1 MVVEVLKMMKKIM
14 FYCQHI
20 VGMGHLIR
28 STEIIRGLVSDF
40 QVCLINGGEIID
52 EFPLPASVEVVN
64 IPAIKT
70 DAQWKELQPVDNS
83 LSLEEVKLRRTEQIS
98 NLFERLQPDILIL
111 ELFPFGRRR
120 FSFEL
125 IPLLEKAKA
134 AGTKIVSSLRDIVVN
149 QNDRQRHEEKVCN
162 LIDRYFDLLL
172 VHGDPQFV
180 RLEEIFDRVD
190 DLNCQV
196 CYTGYV
202 TQTLSATTPIHL
214 EKPLILA
221 TVGGGRFGHDLL
233 ECVVQTAPLLKE
245 RIPHQIQV
253 FTGPFMPEKT
263 FNKLQNLAIS
273 HNNIQIERYTPQ
285 LLTYM
290 QQADLSI
297 SMCGYNTTMNILNTG
312 VRAMMMAFTDS
323 DDREQAIRLQKL
335 AELGIAKA
343 INPEDLQPEK
353 FAARI
358 IEYLQQK
365 PVQWK
370 FDFNGVENTAAC
382 LQSLIREPAIAA

>member
-1 MVVEVLKMMKKIM
+1 M
-14 FYCQHI
+14 
-20 VGMGHLIR
+20 
-28 STEIIRGLVSDF
+28 
-40 QVCLINGGEIID
+40 
-52 EFPLPASVEVVN
+52 VN

-70 DAQWKELQPVDNS
+70 DTEFQKLQPVDIS
-83 LSLEEVKLRRTEQIS
+83 LNLEEVKLRRTEQIL
-98 NLFERLQPDILIL
+98 NVFETFKPDILIL
-111 ELFPFGRRR
+111 EMFPFGRRR

-172 VHGDPQFV
+172 VHGDPKFI

-190 DLNCQV
+190 DLNCQI

-202 TQTLSATTPIHL
+202 TQSLSPIAPIHL
-214 EKPLILA
+214 QKPLILA

-233 ECVVQTAPLLKE
+233 ECLVKTAPLLKE
-245 RIPHQIQV
+245 RIPHQIQI
-253 FTGPFMPEKT
+253 FTGPFMPEET
-263 FNKLQNLAIS
+263 FNKLQDLAIAHS
-273 HNNIQIERYTPQ
+273 NIQIERYTPQ

-312 VRAMMMAFTDS
+312 VRAMMMAFTGS

-343 INPEDLQPEK
+343 ISPEDLQPEK
-353 FAARI
+353 LAPQI
-358 IEYLQQK
+358 INYLQQQ
-365 PVQWK
+365 PIEWK
-370 FDFNGVENTAAC
+370 FDFNGVENTCAC
-382 LQSLIREPAIAA
+382 LQSLVREQAIAA

>member
-1 MVVEVLKMMKKIM
+1 MVVEALKMMKKVM

-28 STEIIRGLVSDF
+28 STEIIRGLVSNF

-70 DAQWKELQPVDNS
+70 DAQWKELQPVDSS
-83 LSLEEVKLRRTEQIS
+83 LNLEETKLRRTEQILS
-98 NLFERLQPDILIL
+98 VFETFKPDILIL

-172 VHGDPQFV
+172 VHGDPKFI
-180 RLEEIFDRVD
+180 RLEEIFDRVG
-190 DLNCQV
+190 DLNCRV
-196 CYTGYV
+196 YYTGYV
-202 TQTLSATTPIHL
+202 TQELSTTPIHP
-214 EKPLILA
+214 KIPLILA

-233 ECVVQTAPLLKE
+233 ECVVKTAPLLRE

-253 FTGPFMPEKT
+253 FTGPFMPEQT
-263 FNKLQNLAIS
+263 FNKLQNLAIAHS
-273 HNNIQIERYTPQ
+273 NIQIERYTPQ

-312 VRAMMMAFTDS
+312 VRAMMMAFTGS
-323 DDREQAIRLQKL
+323 EDREQTIRLQKL

-353 FAARI
+353 FADRI
-358 IEYLQQK
+358 INYLQQPPIK
-365 PVQWK
+365 WK
-370 FDFNGVENTAAC
+370 FDFKGVENTAAC
-382 LQSLIREPAIAA
+382 LQNLIPEPAIAA

>member
-1 MVVEVLKMMKKIM
+1 MKKIM

-52 EFPLPASVEVVN
+52 EFPLPPSVEVVN

-70 DAQWKELQPVDNS
+70 DAQWKELQPVDSS
-83 LSLEEVKLRRTEQIS
+83 LSLKEVQLRRTEQIL
-98 NLFERLQPDILIL
+98 NVFERFKPDILIL

-134 AGTKIVSSLRDIVVN
+134 AGTKIVCSLRDIVVN

-180 RLEEIFDRVD
+180 RLEEIFDRLD

-202 TQTLSATTPIHL
+202 TQSLSTTTPIHL
-214 EKPLILA
+214 KKPLILV

-233 ECVVQTAPLLKE
+233 ECVVKTAPLLQD

-253 FTGPFMPEKT
+253 FTGPFMLEET
-263 FNKLQNLAIS
+263 FNKLQDLAGDRSNLK
-273 HNNIQIERYTPQ
+273 IERYTPQ
-285 LLTYM
+285 LLNYM

-312 VRAMMMAFTDS
+312 VRAMMMAFTGS
-323 DDREQAIRLQKL
+323 DDREQTIRLQKL
-335 AELGIAKA
+335 AELEIAKA
-343 INPEDLQPEK
+343 INPEDLQPEQ
-353 FAARI
+353 FATQI
-358 IEYLQQK
+358 INYLQQQPIK
-365 PVQWK
+365 WK
-370 FDFNGVENTAAC
+370 FDFNGVANTAAC
-382 LQSLIREPAIAA
+382 LQNCLFQEPAIAA

>member
-1 MVVEVLKMMKKIM
+1 MKKIM

-28 STEIIRGLVSDF
+28 TTEIIRGLVSDF

-52 EFPLPASVEVVN
+52 EFPLPASVEVIN

-70 DAQWKELQPVDNS
+70 DAQWKKLQPVDNS
-83 LSLEEVKLRRTEQIS
+83 LSLEEVKLKRTEKIS
-98 NLFERLQPDILIL
+98 NVFERFKPDILIL

-125 IPLLEKAKA
+125 IPLLEKAKI

-149 QNDRQRHEEKVCN
+149 QNDRLRHEEKVCN

-172 VHGDPQFV
+172 VHGDPQFI
-180 RLEEIFDRVD
+180 RLEEIFDRVK
-190 DLNCQV
+190 DLNCEV
-196 CYTGYV
+196 FYTGYV
-202 TQTLSATTPIHL
+202 TQSLSPSTPRNL
-214 EKPLILA
+214 QKPLILA

-233 ECVVQTAPLLKE
+233 ECVVKTASFLKDK
-245 RIPHQIQV
+245 IPHQIQV
-253 FTGPFMPEKT
+253 FTGPFMSEKV
-263 FNKLQNLAIS
+263 FNELQDLAVSQTNLKL
-273 HNNIQIERYTPQ
+273 ERYTPE
-285 LLTYM
+285 LLNYM

-297 SMCGYNTTMNILNTG
+297 SMCGYNTTMNVLNTG
-312 VRAMMMAFTDS
+312 VRAMMMAFTES

-335 AELGIAKA
+335 AELGLAKV

-353 FAARI
+353 FATQI
-358 IEYLQQK
+358 INSLQQQ
-365 PVQWK
+365 PVKSK
-370 FDFNGVENTAAC
+370 FDFNGVKNTATC
-382 LQSLIREPAIAA
+382 LQNLVREKAIAA